1 MSSRGGGHPWPPR
14 LGENQPGLGLCQLEE
29 AARRWGRE
37 KQELGTRLLEQEH
50 GFPRVPASVSTRG
63 TSGGGTRAT
72 PHGGWQPVFAARGT
86 EGDSEPPLRTQAA
99 GVEGVSMPHQGGGV
113 ASVSPWN
120 PGQGGGWSL
129 GLQG

>member
-1 MSSRGGGHPWPPR
+1 MSSRGGGHPRPPR

-37 KQELGTRLLEQEH
+37 KQELGTRLLEREH

-72 PHGGWQPVFAARGT
+72 PHGGWQLVFAARGT

-99 GVEGVSMPHQGGGV
+99 GVEGVSMPHQGGDLPQFPRGTLGKV
-113 ASVSPWN
+113 
-120 PGQGGGWSL
+120 GGWSL